1 MSKVKVIIADEQTL
15 FREGIG
21 ALLSNCD
28 SIELIGEAANEQE
41 IIEKVRELHPD
52 VILMNMTIPVN
63 SGSKVARQIR
73 KENSDTRVLIVT
85 EYEDR
90 DHIIT
95 ALKAGAHGYIP
106 KRATASE
113 LVSAIQAIHT
123 GGYFLYPSVARTVI
137 DDYYRRT
144 RRPGNLEPYVSVQ
157 DRSSWLDT

>member
-1 MSKVKVIIADEQTL
+1 MSKPKVIIADGQTL

-28 SIELIGEAANEQE
+28 SIEMIGEAADEQE

-52 VILMNMTIPVN
+52 VVLMNITVPVN
-63 SGSKVARQIR
+63 GGAKVARQIR
-73 KENSDTRVLIVT
+73 KENGDTKVLIVT
-85 EYEDR
+85 DYEDR

-95 ALKAGAHGYIP
+95 ALKAGVHGYMP
-106 KRATASE
+106 KRATVSE
-113 LVSAIQAIHT
+113 LVAAIQAIHT

-144 RRPGNLEPYVSVQ
+144 RRSGNLEPYLRVQ
-157 DRSSWLDT
+157 DRSSWLDA